1 VIALVGKAVVVWVL
15 IAIAEVVHG
24 ILRVRFLN
32 RRVGDRRAR
41 QIAVFTG
48 SGLILIIAWALVPWI
63 NPGTVGQCYWIG
75 LLWFVLMMVF
85 EIGFGRFVFRAS
97 WKRLLSDFDFRQ
109 GGLLSIGMGILFFAP
124 LIAAKIHGL
133 V

>member
-1 VIALVGKAVVVWVL
+1 MIALVGKAVVVWVL
-15 IAIAEVVHG
+15 IAIVEVVHG

-63 NPGTVGQCYWIG
+63 NPSTVEQCYWIG
-75 LLWFVLMMVF
+75 LLWFVLMLAF
-85 EIGFGRFVFRAS
+85 EIGFGRFVFRAP
-97 WKRLLSDFDFRQ
+97 WKRLLSDFNFRQ
-109 GGLLSIGMGILFFAP
+109 GGLLSIGMAILFFAP

>member
-1 VIALVGKAVVVWVL
+1 MIALVGKAFVVWVL

-32 RRVGDRRAR
+32 RRVGGRRAR

-48 SGLILIIAWALVPWI
+48 SGLILIIACALVPWI

-75 LLWFVLMMVF
+75 LLWFVLMLAF

-109 GGLLSIGMGILFFAP
+109 GGLLSIGMAILFFAP

>member
-1 VIALVGKAVVVWVL
+1 MIALVGKAVVVWGL

-75 LLWFVLMMVF
+75 LLWFVSMLAF

-109 GGLLSIGMGILFFAP
+109 GGLLSIGMAILFFAP

>member
-1 VIALVGKAVVVWVL
+1 MIALVGKAVVVWVL

>member
-1 VIALVGKAVVVWVL
+1 MIALVGKAVAVWVL

-24 ILRVRFLN
+24 ILRVRLLN

-75 LLWFVLMMVF
+75 LLWFVLMMAF
-85 EIGFGRFVFRAS
+85 EIGFGRLVFRAS

-109 GGLLSIGMGILFFAP
+109 GGLLSIGMAILFFAP